1 MKVLKIPEPTVVR
14 LSLYS
19 RFLNQA
25 NDRGMDIISSD
36 EIGVAV
42 GIPSAQVRKDLSY
55 FGEFGI
61 RGVGYRVKDLC
72 EQVDKL
78 LCVNQSWPVIIIGA
92 GHLGK
97 ALATYKGLLDRGF
110 DVVALFDSHPNELE
124 HEKDSGTDTLPENLP
139 IYPLDMLNKVV
150 QEKQVKMGIIAV
162 PADSAQSIAD
172 DLVQSGVASIINFAP
187 VVLNVPDHIEVRNID
202 LTVNLEVLSFN
213 LGMRS

>member
-25 NDRGMDIISSD
+25 NDKGMDIISSD

-78 LCVNQSWPVIIIGA
+78 LCVNQPWPVVIIGA

-97 ALATYKGLLDRGF
+97 AMATYKGLLDRGF
-110 DVVALFDSHPNELE
+110 EVVALFDT
-124 HEKDSGTDTLPENLP
+124 DSDAIASSASSEEVSDNLP
-139 IYPLDMLNKVV
+139 IYPLRELERVV
-150 QEKQVKMGIIAV
+150 QEKKIKMGIIAV
-162 PADSAQSIAD
+162 PAESAQSIAEA
-172 DLVQSGVASIINFAP
+172 LIQTGVASIINFAP
-187 VVLNVPDHIEVRNID
+187 VVLNVPEHVEIRNID

-213 LGMRS
+213 LGMRSS